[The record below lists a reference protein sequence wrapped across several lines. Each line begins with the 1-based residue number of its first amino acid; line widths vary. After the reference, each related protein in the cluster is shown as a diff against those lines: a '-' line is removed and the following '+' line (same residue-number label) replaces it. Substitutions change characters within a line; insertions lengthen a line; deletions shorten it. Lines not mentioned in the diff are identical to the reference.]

1 MAAELLAPAM
11 VLTALPLT
19 ALSAFAET
27 SGDFTY
33 AVLSEADKTC
43 AITSYTGTADSVT
56 VPATLNGYAVTRIG
70 SSAFAENTSLTDVTL
85 SEGVVAIEEGAF
97 YGRPALHTVYLPSTV
112 QTLAD
117 FAFFFCTALTN
128 ISAASGNPNFVSDD
142 GAFMPVARE
151 KMRYFENKLL
161 LFCEHCKKGLIFSK
175 IWIK

>member
-1 MAAELLAPAM
+1 MRKGQKRMVAVLLAPAM

-43 AITSYTGTADSVT
+43 AIASYTGTAASVT

-70 SSAFAENTSLTDVTL
+70 SSACAENTSLTDATL
-85 SEGVVAIEEGAF
+85 AEGGVAIEEGAF
-97 YGRPALHTVYLPSTV
+97 YGCPALHTVRLPSTM

-128 ISAASGNPNFVSDD
+128 ISGASGNPNFVSDNS
-142 GAFMPVARE
+142 AFYACCAR
-151 KMRYFENKLL
+151 KNALL
-161 LFCEHCKKGLIFSK
+161 
-175 IWIK
+175 

>member
-1 MAAELLAPAM
+1 MRKGQKRMVAVLLAPAM

-43 AITSYTGTADSVT
+43 AIASYTGTAASVT

-97 YGRPALHTVYLPSTV
+97 YGCPALHTVRLPSTM

-128 ISAASGNPNFVSDD
+128 ISGASGNPNFVSDNS
-142 GAFMPVARE
+142 AFYACCAR
-151 KMRYFENKLL
+151 KNALL
-161 LFCEHCKKGLIFSK
+161 
-175 IWIK
+175 